1 MHERRTE
8 ALLRMHF
15 SRVAMK
21 DGLFGE
27 ARPELVEAA
36 AYFAT
41 PPEDVPN
48 LARCEGLLGDIDR
61 LAADNRAAD
70 AHWLRAC
77 AAYESVAMTSAAAE
91 VLGKLAELAEEEGRL
106 DDARLYR
113 ARAKQL
119 REDGQAG

>member
-1 MHERRTE
+1 VHEERTA

-21 DGLFGE
+21 EGLHGE
-27 ARPELVEAA
+27 AEPEVAAAA

-41 PPEDVPN
+41 PPQDLPN

-61 LAADNRAAD
+61 AGGDNRAAE

-77 AAYESVAMTSAAAE
+77 AVYESVAMSRAAAE
-91 VLGKLAELAEEEGRL
+91 VFDKLAALAEDEARV
-106 DDARLYR
+106 DDARLHR
-113 ARAKQL
+113 ARAQQL
-119 REDGQAG
+119 REDDQST